1 MEIHVPD
8 DLVTEIKGSELSKC
22 IVFVG
27 AGLSQGA
34 GLPGWRKLLHL
45 MLDWAGD
52 HRVDMSDR
60 AELENCINEGKLL
73 MVAEEMR
80 GRLRKDDFRRF
91 MVEKF
96 RKPNPEPTEA
106 HKLIPEIPFAA
117 ALTTNYDKLLESAYT
132 LVHRGV
138 APHVFTHSDH
148 PEVSAALCGEEFY
161 VFKVH
166 GTIDRI
172 DTIILG
178 SKDYR
183 ELMNPESSYR
193 NLLTVIFSTKT
204 ILFLGFRLEDPDLM
218 QLLDRL
224 GRVFRD
230 YTRKHY
236 ALMNTED
243 VSPIEQKS
251 FERDYNIEII
261 PYVPS
266 ASDHPEVRNFLEELA
281 RKTV

>member
-1 MEIHVPD
+1 MGIHVPD

-34 GLPGWRKLLHL
+34 GLPGWRELLH
-45 MLDWAGD
+45 MMICWAED
-52 HRVDMSDR
+52 HGVDIPDR
-60 AELENCINEGKLL
+60 AKLECHIDEGKLL

-80 GRLRKDDFRRF
+80 RRLRKDDFRRF

-96 RKPNPEPTEA
+96 RKPISELTEA
-106 HKLIPEIPFAA
+106 HKLIPKIPFAA

-138 APHVFTHSDH
+138 APHVFTHSDRS
-148 PEVSAALCGEEFY
+148 EVSAAACSEEFY

-178 SKDYR
+178 STDFDK
-183 ELMNPESSYR
+183 LMDSESPYQY
-193 NLLTVIFSTKT
+193 LLTLIFSTKT
-204 ILFLGFRLEDPDLM
+204 ILFLGFRLEDPDLR

-224 GRVFRD
+224 RRVFKD

-243 VSPIEQKS
+243 LSSIEQNN
-251 FERDYNIEII
+251 FERLYNIEII

-266 ASDHPEVRNFLEELA
+266 ASDHPEVRDFLEELA